1 MAVSREKN
9 VVMVAYSHFL
19 QLASY
24 TLQNSCTRRGL
35 LFLAVTVQLI
45 PYTFLARIRKS
56 EIVAILQPRVGGS
69 QHVNRQ
75 DRRAYEA
82 VRLGWG
88 LRMISIEALGSTEI
102 ENLRSDQSTKRSA
115 SISSLNRDV
124 EHDDSRR
131 LAISMKF
138 CECFVLFN
146 FGNGLRA
153 IKSIVHSS

>member
-1 MAVSREKN
+1 
-9 VVMVAYSHFL
+9 MVAYSQFL

-24 TLQNSCTRRGL
+24 TLQNRCTRRGL

-45 PYTFLARIRKS
+45 PYTILAQTRKS

-88 LRMISIEALGSTEI
+88 LRMISIEAWGSSTEI

-124 EHDDSRR
+124 EHDDCRR
-131 LAISMKF
+131 LAMSMKF